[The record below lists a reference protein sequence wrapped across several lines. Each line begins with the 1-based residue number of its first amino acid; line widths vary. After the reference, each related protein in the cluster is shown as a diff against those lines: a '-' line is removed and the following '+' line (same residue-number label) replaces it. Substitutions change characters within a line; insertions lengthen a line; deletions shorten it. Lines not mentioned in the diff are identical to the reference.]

1 MRTLPRLGSRLVE
14 ARQTIRAWARVRGLE
29 VGRAHPDMSLAH
41 FLPTILRRYDISYV
55 LDVGAHHGEFSTI
68 LRRHGYNGYIV
79 SFEPVR
85 EHFAE
90 LRRRASGDPKWMVHH
105 MALGSENSR
114 LQINVARGGSGCSSF
129 LSPSEYGS
137 YATGGRVL
145 PDHLED
151 VEVRRLDCVADEI
164 LPTGP
169 AQNVYLKL
177 DTQGYD
183 LEVIKGAGHVLERIP
198 ALQSEMSIQPI
209 YDGMPGFSESIGMLN
224 EYGYDISAMFP
235 VKRDDGLRLVE
246 FDCIMVRGHAPNGAT
261 RPRDR
266 DALVR

>member
-41 FLPTILRRYDISYV
+41 FLPKILTRYDIEYV
-55 LDVGAHHGEFSTI
+55 LDVGAHHGEFARI
-68 LRRHGYNGYIV
+68 LRRHGYSGYIV
-79 SFEPVR
+79 SFEPVW
-85 EHFAE
+85 EHFSE
-90 LRRRASGDPKWMVHH
+90 LSRRASGDPKWMVHH
-105 MALGSENSR
+105 MALGSENST

-129 LSPSEYGS
+129 LNPSEYGR
-137 YATGGRVL
+137 YATDGRVL
-145 PDHLED
+145 SDHSED
-151 VEVRRLDCVADEI
+151 VEVRRLDCIASEI
-164 LPTGP
+164 FPTAP

-183 LEVIKGAGHVLERIP
+183 LEVIKGAGHILKSIP

-209 YDGMPGFSESIGMLN
+209 YDGMPGFAESIGMLN

-246 FDCIMVRGHAPNGAT
+246 FDCIVVRGEAPTAAT
-261 RPRDR
+261 GPRR
-266 DALVR
+266 QSALVR